1 MDDERFS
8 GVKTQGQT
16 SSRPSFQHNLRSI
29 LAGFFLLTGFWA
41 GFVGVEVEVDVDV
54 DAETGFLINSM
65 GLTGS
70 GVVLIVGAG
79 VSVGCFAGVGSL
91 G

>member
-1 MDDERFS
+1 
-8 GVKTQGQT
+8 
-16 SSRPSFQHNLRSI
+16 LRSF
-29 LAGFFLLTGFWA
+29 LAGFFLTGFWA
-41 GFVGVEVEVDVDV
+41 GFIGVEVEVDVDV